1 MSGTENKLAELV
13 VGARGWEHAQ
23 WLETYYPDDLPAD
36 WRLDY
41 YANEFGC
48 VVLPAEVWIKADEE
62 AIGQWLEDVEEDF
75 MFFLELPAQPDDVAA
90 NLSAFAGR
98 CAGAILPEG
107 KPADWQALLGE
118 IPVLSSEDTGNLKCY
133 RHAGQSETVLAWLAS
148 GPGQKIELPALREQ
162 IEAALKGVAA
172 TSRLAFIIGNEAPAM
187 ENLQNAKVVAELL
200 GA

>member
-13 VGARGWEHAQ
+13 VGTRGWEHAQ
-23 WLETYYPDDLPAD
+23 WLEAYFPDDLPED

-48 VVLPAEVWIKADEE
+48 VVLPGEVWMTAGEE
-62 AIGQWLEDVEEDF
+62 TIGQWLEDVGEEF
-75 MFFLELPAQPDDVAA
+75 MFFLDLPARPADVSA

-98 CAGAILPEG
+98 CTGAVLHKGE
-107 KPADWQALLGE
+107 PADWQAILGE
-118 IPVLSSEDTGNLKCY
+118 IPVLQSEDTGDLRCY
-133 RHAGQSETVLAWLAS
+133 RHAGRAQTVLAWLAA
-148 GPGQKIELPALREQ
+148 GPGEKIELPVLREQ